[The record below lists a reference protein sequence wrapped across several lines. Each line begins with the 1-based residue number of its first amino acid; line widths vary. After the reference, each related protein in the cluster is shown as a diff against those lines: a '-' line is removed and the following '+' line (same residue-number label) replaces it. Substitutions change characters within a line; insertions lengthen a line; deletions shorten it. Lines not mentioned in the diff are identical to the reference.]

1 MSINNDNLPFI
12 LKFLFFYCILMKYLS
27 IAILKQIETTAMK
40 TLKNILIASVC
51 ILFTI
56 GAKTQTTTVPAE
68 FYLGKWAMQFKGLP
82 QGDGKMVFG
91 IEKKDSV
98 LTGTVYDGAGNKI
111 AGIDKI
117 ELNADNVTVYFSA
130 GGYDVNVI
138 VTKKDDNHIT
148 ASLMSMFE
156 AEGERVKEEPKS
168 SK

>member
-1 MSINNDNLPFI
+1 M
-12 LKFLFFYCILMKYLS
+12 KFF
-27 IAILKQIETTAMK
+27 
-40 TLKNILIASVC
+40 KNILIASVC
-51 ILFTI
+51 VLFTI
-56 GAKTQTTTVPAE
+56 VAKAQTATVPAE

-138 VTKKDDNHIT
+138 VTKKDENHIT

-156 AEGERVKEEPKS
+156 AEGERVIEEPKS